1 MAKSRKPEDGYPSE
15 APSSSSGAST
25 RSIELYYR
33 GHGAFSNLHFR
44 MESPLQPYVEELLV
58 KQQRHSDEEKKRG
71 IRRDVAKF
79 GQSPEL

>member
-1 MAKSRKPEDGYPSE
+1 MYPSE

-44 MESPLQPYVEELLV
+44 MESPLQPYVV